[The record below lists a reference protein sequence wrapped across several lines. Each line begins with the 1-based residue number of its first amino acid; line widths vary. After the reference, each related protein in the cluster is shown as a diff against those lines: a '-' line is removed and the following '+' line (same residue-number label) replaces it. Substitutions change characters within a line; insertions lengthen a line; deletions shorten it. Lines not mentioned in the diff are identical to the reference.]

1 MCNGSPE
8 VEMKRQVCAAAAL
21 TLFAAGIAP
30 ALAADQAAPQTGYAV
45 SAGYP
50 AQGVAADPSPVWSA
64 PGQAP
69 HYVLYGHYVG
79 GGKWRQEWV
88 LTP

>member
-1 MCNGSPE
+1 
-8 VEMKRQVCAAAAL
+8 MKRQVCAAAAL
-21 TLFAAGIAP
+21 VLVAAMPIAS
-30 ALAADQAAPQTGYAV
+30 ALAADEAAPQTGYAV

-50 AQGVAADPSPVWSA
+50 AQAIAADPSPVWSA
-64 PGQAP
+64 PGEAT

-88 LTP
+88 LAP

>member
-1 MCNGSPE
+1 
-8 VEMKRQVCAAAAL
+8 MKRQVCAAAAL
-21 TLFAAGIAP
+21 ALFAAAPIAP
-30 ALAADQAAPQTGYAV
+30 ALAADQAASQTGHAV

-50 AQGVAADPSPVWSA
+50 AQAVAADPSPVWSA

-88 LTP
+88 LAP

>member
-1 MCNGSPE
+1 
-8 VEMKRQVCAAAAL
+8 MKRYVCAAVAL
-21 TLFAAGIAP
+21 ALFAVAPIAT
-30 ALAADQAAPQTGYAV
+30 ALAADQAAPQTGYAA

-50 AQGVAADPSPVWSA
+50 AQAVAADPSPVWSA
-64 PGQAP
+64 SGQAP

-88 LTP
+88 LAP

>member
-1 MCNGSPE
+1 
-8 VEMKRQVCAAAAL
+8 MKGQVCAIAAL
-21 TLFAAGIAP
+21 ALVAAMPIAP
-30 ALAADQAAPQTGYAV
+30 ALAADEATPQTGYAA

-50 AQGVAADPSPVWSA
+50 AQAVAADASPVWSA

-79 GGKWRQEWV
+79 SGKWRQEWV
-88 LTP
+88 LAP